1 MSKFDLVSLSGVNYT
16 INTPEPTRSDP
27 SAYLFA
33 YAKSGS
39 TLMDRL
45 VREYCGA
52 IKQASF
58 SLFGEAFQQGV
69 RPQDIG
75 EDASVC
81 FADTGIVYTGFRSY
95 PLSFKLNLKPS
106 KNLILVRDPRDM
118 LVSLYYSIAKSHV
131 ALNDK
136 DGSWQR
142 ERQEVQSK
150 QLNEFVLERSF
161 SYAEYFKWYGH
172 AFQGVDVKV
181 VRYEDI
187 IYKKLEWMVDL
198 VNWLGLPLDMAI
210 LEKVVAKHDV
220 LPEAEDEGSHIRQ
233 VHPGNYKAKLERET
247 IMKLNR
253 RLITFLETYGY
264 DDIFTR

>member
-1 MSKFDLVSLSGVNYT
+1 MSKFDLVALSGANYS
-16 INTPEPTRSDP
+16 IDTPAPTRECP
-27 SAYLFA
+27 SAFLFA

-39 TLMDRL
+39 TLMDRM

-75 EDASVC
+75 SDAAHC
-81 FADTGIVYTGFRSY
+81 FVEKGVVYTGFRSY
-95 PLSFKLNLKPS
+95 PLSFKLNLKNT

-118 LVSLYYSIAKSHV
+118 LVSLYYSISKSHV

-136 DGSWQR
+136 DGSWER
-142 ERQEVQSK
+142 ERAEVQSK

-161 SYAEYFKWYGH
+161 SYAEYFKWYGN
-172 AFQGVDVKV
+172 AFQGVDVKA

-187 IYKKLEWMVDL
+187 IYRKLDWMVEL
-198 VNWLGLPLDMAI
+198 IEWLELPLERDI
-210 LEKVVAKHDV
+210 LQKVVAKHDV
-220 LPEAEDEGSHIRQ
+220 LPSKEDEGSHIRQ
-233 VHPGNYKAKLERET
+233 VHPGNYKSKLERET

-253 RLITFLETYGY
+253 RLINFLETYGY
-264 DDIFTR
+264 EDVFTR